1 MKKMRKFLRL
11 RKPSGQS
18 FVELAL
24 LLPLLLLMLAGM
36 AEVAFGMFAY
46 LSALD
51 LTREAARFASI
62 RDYNEQIIEFPDP
75 QTDPPTPA
83 ERAAC
88 TDDVLHFYYDAACFF
103 TDPQLNHN
111 LEFRQDKFDDVVI
124 TVYTIANNNVSQRH
138 PASGYW
144 SLYNDNWKKDC
155 QGNVVRNDPVLTDDY
170 IESKFANN
178 ATSDRGI
185 VLIEA
190 WVCYEL
196 PLNLPFISDFIPSPF
211 RIHTY
216 TLMPAPEA
224 LPTPTAIPNPTATP
238 IP

>member
-1 MKKMRKFLRL
+1 MNTIRKYLRF
-11 RKPSGQS
+11 RRPKGQS

-36 AEVAFGMFAY
+36 VEVAFGMFAY
-46 LSALD
+46 MSALD

-62 RDYNEQIIEFPDP
+62 RDYNEQDIDYPSP
-75 QTDPPTPA
+75 STPPET
-83 ERAAC
+83 AAC
-88 TDDVLHFYYDAACFF
+88 TDDVLHFYYDTACFF
-103 TDPQLNHN
+103 TDPLLNHN
-111 LEFRQDKFDDVVI
+111 LEFRADKYDDVVI

-138 PASGYW
+138 PDSGYW

-155 QGNVVRNDPVLTDDY
+155 QGNVVRNEPTLSDEF
-170 IESKFANN
+170 IESKFAAN

-185 VLIEA
+185 VAIEA
-190 WVCYEL
+190 WVCYDL
-196 PLNLPFISDFIPSPF
+196 ALNLPFISTFVPSPF

-224 LPTPTAIPNPTATP
+224 LPTPTPIPNTNP
-238 IP
+238 